1 MTTVLTRLREINNKE
16 GFDVWDVRRHGKIVR
31 VTNNGVLGPWP
42 HRNRTRDTH
51 TVKDFRD
58 KFAAAYPG
66 YTCNVREGSGTLAH
80 GNKSLKQV
88 RATY

>member
-16 GFDVWDVRRHGKIVR
+16 GFDVWNIRLRGKIVR
-31 VTNNGVLGPWP
+31 VTKNSVLGAWP
-42 HRNRTRDTH
+42 HRNRTKDTH
-51 TVKDFRD
+51 TVKDFRE
-58 KFAAAYPG
+58 KFASAYPG
-66 YTCNVREGSGTLAH
+66 YTCSVLEGSGAIAR